1 MLKLQG
7 AMALAQGLEGLEDA
21 GRSFKQLGAV
31 AKNALAG
38 IRTGIAAT
46 GIGVLLVALGAVV
59 AYWDDI
65 KEAVNGVS
73 SEQEELNTLAQKNL
87 DTEQKKLDSFSL
99 QENSLKLQGKSEREI
114 LQMKIKQT
122 DEIIK
127 ASEIQIENSIA
138 TTKAQTEAAK
148 RNQDILTGVIKFL
161 SLPLTLILKTVD
173 AVGKALGK
181 DFGLEDGLFKGLSSF
196 VFDPKQT
203 QAEGEAVVAEQK
215 KALEK
220 LKNDRAGLQLSIKN
234 IDVQAAKDAQA
245 KAKENADKEIE
256 LAKQKAEALERI
268 RQGEIDTEAERRA
281 EELYQIKE
289 QYRLLIEE
297 ATKYGQDT
305 TALKEAQRTKE
316 KELQDKFD
324 LEDAEK
330 KLAADE
336 KRKEEEAKR
345 LEQEKLLADKKIQI
359 AQAEAEAKRAIQDAS
374 FNVAESGISLL
385 KGLFEKNKGVQKA
398 SMLAESALGIA
409 KIIVNTQTANAVAAA
424 SPLNAVDPTY
434 GTRARIINTISAGIG
449 IASNIAA
456 TAKGLAALGGGGASS
471 GGNVGGGGGGQAPT
485 PAPQFNVV
493 GTSGVNQLA
502 STLGQQQPVQ
512 AFVVA
517 NQVTTQQ
524 SLDRNIVQNA
534 SLG

>member
-1 MLKLQG
+1 
-7 AMALAQGLEGLEDA
+7 
-21 GRSFKQLGAV
+21 
-31 AKNALAG
+31 
-38 IRTGIAAT
+38 
-46 GIGVLLVALGAVV
+46 
-59 AYWDDI
+59 
-65 KEAVNGVS
+65 
-73 SEQEELNTLAQKNL
+73 
-87 DTEQKKLDSFSL
+87 
-99 QENSLKLQGKSEREI
+99 
-114 LQMKIKQT
+114 
-122 DEIIK
+122 
-127 ASEIQIENSIA
+127 
-138 TTKAQTEAAK
+138 
-148 RNQDILTGVIKFL
+148 L

-173 AVGKALGK
+173 SIGKALGK

-203 QAEGEAVVAEQK
+203 QAEGDAVVGEQK

-234 IDVQAAKDAQA
+234 IDVQAAKDSQA

-256 LAKQKAEALERI
+256 LAKQKADALERI

-281 EELYQIKE
+281 EELRQVQE
-289 QYRLLIEE
+289 QYKQLIAE
-297 ATKYGQDT
+297 AEKYYGENS
-305 TALKEAQRTKE
+305 AKVLSLKEAQRTKE